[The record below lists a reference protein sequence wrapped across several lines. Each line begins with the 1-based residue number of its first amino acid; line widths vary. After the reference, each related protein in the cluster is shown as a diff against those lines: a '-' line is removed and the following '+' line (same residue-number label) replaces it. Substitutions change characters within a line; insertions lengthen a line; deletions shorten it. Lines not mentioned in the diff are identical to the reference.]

1 MDRYTKA
8 VLTIIA
14 VALVSLALEHAFP
27 SAQAQMGNCGVGK
40 KEPCAVYLVY
50 DRGTRGWESCVGP
63 DGKNHC

>member
-8 VLTIIA
+8 VLTIVA

-27 SAQAQMGNCGVGK
+27 SAQAQIGNCGVNE
-40 KEPCAVYLVY
+40 KEPCAVYLV
-50 DRGTRGWESCVGP
+50 SCVDR